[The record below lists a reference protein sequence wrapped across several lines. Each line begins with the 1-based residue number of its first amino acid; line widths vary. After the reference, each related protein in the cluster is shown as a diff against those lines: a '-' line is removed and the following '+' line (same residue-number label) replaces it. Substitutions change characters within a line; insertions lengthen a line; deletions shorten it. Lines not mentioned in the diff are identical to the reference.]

1 MRKLFAA
8 IAALLVLV
16 IRPLP
21 AAELH
26 VAVAA
31 NFVGTLQ
38 QLAPVFEQASAHR
51 LIISPG
57 SSGQLY
63 AQIRQGAPFD
73 VFLSADAEKP
83 LLLERDGLTVPGSRF
98 TYAIGALVLWSSR
111 PGLID
116 PAGHVLQ
123 EHPHRLTALANPQTA
138 PYGTAA
144 QQVLTKLALWDE
156 LNQQHRIVIGE
167 NITQTWQF
175 AATGNA
181 DLAFVALSQVL
192 GPDGTISGSSWVVPT
207 SMYQPIEQAA
217 VVLESTRQQAAA
229 EAFMR
234 WLRSDP
240 KALAMIRSAGYRTVN

>member
-38 QLAPVFEQASAHR
+38 KLAPVFEQASGHQ

-73 VFLSADAEKP
+73 VFLSADADKP
-83 LLLERDGLTVPGSRF
+83 LLLERDGLIVPGSRF
-98 TYAIGALVLWSSR
+98 TSMPSARWCSGAADR
-111 PGLID
+111 GLID

-123 EHPHRLTALANPQTA
+123 EQLSPAHRARQSADRPVRYGGAAGAEQTR
-138 PYGTAA
+138 P
-144 QQVLTKLALWDE
+144 V
-156 LNQQHRIVIGE
+156 
-167 NITQTWQF
+167 
-175 AATGNA
+175 
-181 DLAFVALSQVL
+181 
-192 GPDGTISGSSWVVPT
+192 GSS
-207 SMYQPIEQAA
+207 
-217 VVLESTRQQAAA
+217 
-229 EAFMR
+229 
-234 WLRSDP
+234 
-240 KALAMIRSAGYRTVN
+240 